1 MGNRSSAAMRGAS
14 ALALF
19 VLCLPTWASP
29 IFRAGPGPDKDTPS
43 PEAQYLSVPLDHFA
57 ASSPVWKLK
66 YWINDNEWQLGG
78 PLVVAMPQES
88 LVFSSAAKVILNYSA
103 PWASELKPVI
113 VTTEH
118 RFFGESVPNL
128 DSSVANL
135 KYHTVEQ
142 SLKDIVALIDYMR
155 ASPKFKSISSV
166 IAVGGSYSG
175 ALAAWIRRLY
185 PEKVHAAIAHSPV
198 VNAFMDFPQYG
209 ISNLV
214 ALSSPDSRC
223 ANVLARL
230 VQALKR
236 QFVENKEE
244 TLNAYDASAFAQD
257 PLGDF
262 TFMYYAS
269 LLVTGGIQSG
279 FKQQL
284 CEGVEELTD
293 DYQNVSFSD
302 QAAVTFLAAQ
312 MVTLRTLAFSFSSLR
327 NCTSAPKSD
336 PSKCSVQTRPW
347 WWLKCTQ
354 LGWFKT
360 APVSGLSSVPFEDL
374 NVKKFLE
381 TCSYMY
387 PGASLV
393 NDQRIAAFNSLFGGA
408 AQLNVTNVFTIDYSD
423 DPWKMATTTSL
434 VERQSW
440 PLQETQ
446 PFMLLTCD
454 GCGHCGGGAPQGKL
468 AGIANQELWYLRQWL
483 KEGISKPS
491 SITIV

>member
-1 MGNRSSAAMRGAS
+1 M
-14 ALALF
+14 
-19 VLCLPTWASP
+19 
-29 IFRAGPGPDKDTPS
+29 
-43 PEAQYLSVPLDHFA
+43 
-57 ASSPVWKLK
+57 WKLK
-66 YWINDNEWQLGG
+66 YWIDDNEWQLGG

-88 LVFSSAAKVILNYSA
+88 ALSSLSAKYLLNISA
-103 PWASELKPVI
+103 PWASELKPII

-118 RFFGESVPNL
+118 RFFGESVPNN

-142 SLKDIVALIDYMR
+142 TLKDVVALIDYMR

-185 PEKVHAAIAHSPV
+185 PEKIHAAIAHSPV

-223 ANVLARL
+223 ANVLAKL
-230 VQALKR
+230 MQALKR
-236 QFVENKEE
+236 QFMENKEE
-244 TLNAYDASAFAQD
+244 TLNAYNASVFAQD

-262 TFMYYAS
+262 TFMFYAS
-269 LLVTGGIQSG
+269 LMPSWIQYG
-279 FKQQL
+279 EKQQI
-284 CEGVEELTD
+284 CEGVEKITD
-293 DYQNVSFSD
+293 HYQKVSFSD
-302 QAAVTFLAAQ
+302 QMAVKLLAAQ
-312 MVTLRTLAFSFSSLR
+312 IFPYEMQSFAFSFSSLR
-327 NCTSAPKSD
+327 NCTSGPKCAVGD
-336 PSKCSVQTRPW
+336 RPW

-360 APVSGLSSVPFEDL
+360 GTSSGLSAVPFEDL
-374 NVKKFLE
+374 TVKKFLE
-381 TCSYMY
+381 TCSYMF
-387 PGASLV
+387 PSASLV

-408 AQLNVTNVFTIDYSD
+408 SQLNVTNVFTVDYSD
-423 DPWKMATTTSL
+423 DPWKMATTASL

-454 GCGHCGGGAPQGKL
+454 GCGHCGAGAPQGKL

-483 KEGISKPS
+483 QQGTSKPS
-491 SITIV
+491 SIAIV

>member
-1 MGNRSSAAMRGAS
+1 MGKLFAAAMRGAS
-14 ALALF
+14 AVALF

-88 LVFSSAAKVILNYSA
+88 LVFSSGAKLLLNYSA

-155 ASPKFKSISSV
+155 ASPKFKSIS
-166 IAVGGSYSG
+166 
-175 ALAAWIRRLY
+175 
-185 PEKVHAAIAHSPV
+185 
-198 VNAFMDFPQYG
+198 
-209 ISNLV
+209 NLV
-214 ALSSPDSRC
+214 SLSSPDSRC

-236 QFVENKEE
+236 QFLENKEE

-279 FKQQL
+279 GKQQL
-284 CEGVEELTD
+284 CEMIENLAD
-293 DYQNVSFSD
+293 DYQNASFSD
-302 QAAVTFLAAQ
+302 QTAVKFLAAS
-312 MVTLRTLAFSFSSLR
+312 VPALRTLALSFSSLR

-360 APVSGLSSVPFEDL
+360 SPVSGLSSVPFEDL

-440 PLQETQ
+440 PLQ
-446 PFMLLTCD
+446 
-454 GCGHCGGGAPQGKL
+454 
-468 AGIANQELWYLRQWL
+468 
-483 KEGISKPS
+483 
-491 SITIV
+491 